1 MSSPEMDKILFAY
14 VVVAPHAV
22 SLVLIRVD
30 SGLQRLVYYMSK
42 LLHEVEVRYLPM
54 EKAIL
59 AVVHATRKLPHYFQ
73 AYIVVFLT

>member
-22 SLVLIRVD
+22 SLVLIWVD

-59 AVVHATRKLPHYFQ
+59 AIVHATRKLSHYF
-73 AYIVVFLT
+73 